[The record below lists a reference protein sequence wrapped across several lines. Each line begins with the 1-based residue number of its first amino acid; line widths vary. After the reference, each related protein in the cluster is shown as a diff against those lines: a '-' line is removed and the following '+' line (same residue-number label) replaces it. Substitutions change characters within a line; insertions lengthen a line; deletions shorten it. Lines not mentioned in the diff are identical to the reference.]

1 MLLIK
6 RMNQVRIEEKE
17 NDTCSGRSNEVRF
30 SRIRIISFISFRK
43 CIE

>member
-6 RMNQVRIEEKE
+6 RMNRVRIEEKE
-17 NDTCSGRSNEVRF
+17 NDDYSDRSNEIRF